1 MASLLNYFCRWNIE
15 FHWEL
20 PEFMGAI
27 VETREMHLSLQGW
40 FAICLV
46 PPGDTWYY
54 DSWQQIFDEWLLPIC
69 RCACAHL
76 SVKFSFLSQNI
87 LPNCFFTILLLIWGF
102 CQFARCL
109 KDCADPPTN
118 FCTSCFPE
126 CPQQLCP
133 CPPFLTHEPTFVSH
147 PSAPNTGFGR
157 EQNAQFC
164 V

>member
-87 LPNCFFTILLLIWGF
+87 LPNWLLFYNPTSHMRLLSVCTLSKRLCWSSHQLLYFLLPWVPTAVMPMSSIFNTWAHICF
-102 CQFARCL
+102 
-109 KDCADPPTN
+109 
-118 FCTSCFPE
+118 TSFS
-126 CPQQLCP
+126 
-133 CPPFLTHEPTFVSH
+133 T
-147 PSAPNTGFGR
+147 
-157 EQNAQFC
+157 
-164 V
+164 